1 MHSDTPITKDA
12 SKSFEQVL
20 MQHQSMLYRLC
31 SRFSSREVTVEDLMQ
46 DIAVALWRQREKLWS
61 VPDGVQRKS
70 WIWKLARNT
79 AIDTIRKAPSFSEL
93 DKQMADSIQ
102 DEDHSL
108 VDTLREQIA
117 LLEEPDRT
125 IVRLQLEGYAYAE
138 IAAKLKMTEKN
149 VSVRLVRV
157 KEQLRQIMNRIA
169 N

>member
-12 SKSFEQVL
+12 SKSFEQLL

-93 DKQMADSIQ
+93 DEQMADSIQ

>member
-93 DKQMADSIQ
+93 DEQMADSIQ

-157 KEQLRQIMNRIA
+157 KEQLRLIMNRIA